1 MYKNIVSIILS
12 TLFLVL
18 LVAPTVIM
26 FVDDSAD
33 ISVFYTSS
41 EEEEKKGQE
50 KQEKDK
56 ELLYYEFL
64 KGSSYF
70 TVNETEISLTY
81 YFKKYTRPYL
91 NLISPPPELNTL

>member
-1 MYKNIVSIILS
+1 MS

-18 LVAPTVIM
+18 LVAPTVIILI
-26 FVDDSAD
+26 DDSAD

-64 KGSSYF
+64 KGNSYF
-70 TVNETEISLTY
+70 TVNEAEINLTH
-81 YFKKYTRPYL
+81 YFKNYTRPYL
-91 NLISPPPELNTL
+91 NLISPPPEFSIS